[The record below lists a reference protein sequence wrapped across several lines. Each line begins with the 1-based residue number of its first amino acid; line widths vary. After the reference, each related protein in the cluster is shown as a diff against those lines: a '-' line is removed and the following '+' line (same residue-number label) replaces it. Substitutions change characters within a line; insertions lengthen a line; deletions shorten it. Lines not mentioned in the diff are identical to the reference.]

1 MKKENIDIYS
11 EVRRRIHEPSKPV
24 RYNPKKCIA
33 KTKQDCF
40 YFSCIHCQHN
50 GGDCTKEEQLPADG
64 IELRHKVKVERI
76 YRHTFRDWPQIIE
89 QTAKLIKQREVK
101 NGKNISIASEK
112 KVVR

>member
-11 EVRRRIHEPSKPV
+11 EARRRIHEHSKLV

-40 YFSCIHCQHN
+40 YFSCIHCHHN
-50 GGDCTKEEQLPADG
+50 GGNCTKEEQLPADG

-76 YRHTFRDWPQIIE
+76 DRTTFRDWSQIMK
-89 QTAKLIKQREVK
+89 QTAKLVKQQRG
-101 NGKNISIASEK
+101 GK
-112 KVVR
+112 